1 MFFVL
6 FFFWGKKPIKV
17 QTKGVV
23 NNSSQFNTSCFF
35 FNKKIQFIWYDGTI
49 SEILCKKLLL

>member
-35 FNKKIQFIWYDGTI
+35 STKKSNLFDMLEQYQKFCAKNYHY
-49 SEILCKKLLL
+49 